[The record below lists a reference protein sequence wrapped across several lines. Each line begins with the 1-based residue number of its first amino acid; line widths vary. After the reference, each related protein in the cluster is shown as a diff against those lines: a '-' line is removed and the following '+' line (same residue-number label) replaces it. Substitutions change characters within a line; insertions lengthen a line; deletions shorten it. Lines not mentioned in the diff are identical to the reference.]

1 MFRKNRVG
9 VILLGATVTGL
20 VGSSMAGATSNFSNI
35 STLDEKTKEEINK
48 ILKDAT
54 KGQSDTW
61 KCLAIITIC
70 LLVVAFCVEE
80 LRIARSKDK
89 VELKEK
95 DVTALKDTIMVMT
108 EKGKEAQI
116 ELAKMQKE
124 YEDKI
129 KKLEEERDELR
140 KNVGSENVKLKKIEY
155 DIAKEK
161 TKQEEVKAGAEK
173 AKAAMNLMANIVENG
188 VNAAELVFEYTV
200 GLPLKF
206 KAGCITA
213 ATNAIG
219 GICNAVGSVS
229 GGIGSFLGGFVKS
242 FSKKGRNNKADTQA
256 LVSLENV
263 E

>member
-9 VILLGATVTGL
+9 VVLLGAAATSL
-20 VGSSMAGATSNFSNI
+20 VGSSMTGANNNISNI
-35 STLDEKTKEEINK
+35 NALDEKTKEEINK

-70 LLVVAFCVEE
+70 LFVVVICVEE

-89 VELKEK
+89 VELKEDK
-95 DVTALKDTIMVMT
+95 VAELKNTIDVMT
-108 EKGKEAQI
+108 KNGKKAQV
-116 ELAKMQKE
+116 ELAKMKE
-124 YEDKI
+124 AYENKI

-140 KNVGSENVKLKKIEY
+140 KNVSSENVELKKIDRE
-155 DIAKEK
+155 IEMER
-161 TKQEEVKAGAEK
+161 TKQEEVKAGAKK
-173 AKAAMNLMANIVENG
+173 AEAAMNLMANIVENG

-206 KAGCITA
+206 KAGCINA
-213 ATNAIG
+213 ACNVAG
-219 GICNAVGSVS
+219 GVL
-229 GGIGSFLGGFVKS
+229 SFFSNPLKI
-242 FSKKGRNNKADTQA
+242 FSKKEKKKGSSQELA
-256 LVSLENV
+256 LYRYGKENV